1 MLQVHEDLRGFFTA
15 CRIIKTSIRIPH
27 ITHIAHLKYIKHPNT
42 ETSPMFWNFI
52 GFHQFT
58 LRFWAFVSAGAPRFT
73 SVQIVDS
80 SRKSRSSWSASCEKK
95 SSITTTRCLRFGL
108 ITRWEVSGKSLMQ
121 SVCLTIPHA
130 IVEERIEL
138 PISSLFHCV
147 FLSFQFVSHIA
158 HHMSHLGRVQTSS
171 SWTLSVLHRSR
182 SADWWYLSSPIHPGG
197 DAEAWTGRAAW
208 ICVITVSAFR
218 KKHCNKAQKIEK
230 DLLK

>member
-1 MLQVHEDLRGFFTA
+1 MLQVNEDLRGFFTA

-27 ITHIAHLKYIKHPNT
+27 ITHIASFKVNK
-42 ETSPMFWNFI
+42 TSQHWNFPDVL
-52 GFHQFT
+52 GFYWLPPVYAAI
-58 LRFWAFVSAGAPRFT
+58 LRICSAGAPRFT

-108 ITRWEVSGKSLMQ
+108 ITRWEVWGKSLVQ

-147 FLSFQFVSHIA
+147 FCHFNSFHISHTTCHTWAGCKPLLPELCLYCIEVD
-158 HHMSHLGRVQTSS
+158 LRIDDIC
-171 SWTLSVLHRSR
+171 LHRSTR
-182 SADWWYLSSPIHPGG
+182 VEMQKPEQEELHESAW
-197 DAEAWTGRAAW
+197 
-208 ICVITVSAFR
+208 
-218 KKHCNKAQKIEK
+218 
-230 DLLK
+230 